1 MLSPRLWIAPGARF
15 QPEASKRAK
24 ASAGEVCSASV
35 VASRPAPV
43 GAAMIVW
50 VLLCLTGTM
59 FGLARWLQDRLDR
72 QWRIGAQNGGLS

>member
-35 VASRPAPV
+35 VASRPAPASV
-43 GAAMIVW
+43 TRAGMRSVP
-50 VLLCLTGTM
+50 LYG
-59 FGLARWLQDRLDR
+59 
-72 QWRIGAQNGGLS
+72 